1 MIQVMINIITL
12 KTFLYIL
19 AVLLIAA
26 WKCWI
31 VVTIKPII
39 MNTIQRNCV
48 PMAVTIYHVYFRLIF
63 LYIFLLDFLLN
74 FSLAKMN
81 RHINRSGSF
90 LKFTTHWCCAPYQV
104 LYINKYVLILDI
116 KRSHESHGLYE
127 ALDPSNELQF
137 RLTQHWCT
145 PFGRRNC
152 LGNCCEV
159 KIVR

>member
-48 PMAVTIYHVYFRLIF
+48 PMAVTIYHVYFRLILF
-63 LYIFLLDFLLN
+63 FI
-74 FSLAKMN
+74 
-81 RHINRSGSF
+81 
-90 LKFTTHWCCAPYQV
+90 
-104 LYINKYVLILDI
+104 
-116 KRSHESHGLYE
+116 
-127 ALDPSNELQF
+127 
-137 RLTQHWCT
+137 
-145 PFGRRNC
+145 
-152 LGNCCEV
+152 
-159 KIVR
+159 